1 MTAVAPEPLNV
12 AQERRRALPR
22 AADSAT
28 VAPVCGLCPLRAD
41 TRGESLNRHAEPLA

>member
-1 MTAVAPEPLNV
+1 MTAIAREPLNV

-22 AADSAT
+22 AANSAT

-41 TRGESLNRHAEPLA
+41 TPGESLTTDAEPLA